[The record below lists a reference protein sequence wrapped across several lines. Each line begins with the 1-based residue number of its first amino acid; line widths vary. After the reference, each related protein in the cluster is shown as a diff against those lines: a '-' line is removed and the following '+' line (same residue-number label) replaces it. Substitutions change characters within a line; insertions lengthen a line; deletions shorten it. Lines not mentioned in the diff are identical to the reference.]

1 MKKHSYKLIQYK
13 CQECDFLGTNSVTM
27 DVHHG
32 KEHGDNFECGMCEF
46 IAPDKVALETHLFT
60 CKMFVCNS
68 CDQKCKT
75 LADLKTHM
83 KNIHDKEYKYVKHSK
98 QDRTNK
104 EEFTEK
110 NYKTSELFSE
120 LKQKLWRIETKFQL
134 TNQIGLNSLK
144 QNINKS
150 I

>member
-13 CQECDFLGTNSVTM
+13 CEECDFLGTNSVTM

-75 LADLKTHM
+75 LADLKTHR
-83 KNIHDKEYKYVKHSK
+83 KDKHEKESKYVTIYFSK
-98 QDRTNK
+98 QDRNNQ
-104 EEFTEK
+104 EEFTE
-110 NYKTSELFSE
+110 NSYNTSELF
-120 LKQKLWRIETKFQL
+120 
-134 TNQIGLNSLK
+134 
-144 QNINKS
+144 QN
-150 I
+150 